1 MSQDIQLTDI
11 RLEYLSIAEARRRP
25 GLRLVLGAYAVPG
38 PWREACKGLFYVKK
52 IPYVPVVTASA
63 GRSDLEF
70 GANDADRE
78 LREWTGQSSAPV
90 AVWND
95 ERPCA
100 TWFDQIHLA
109 ERLQPDPPLIPD
121 DVDERARMFGLCH
134 ELAGEHG
141 FAWAKRLA
149 IIHRA
154 LAALP
159 ADDPA
164 RGFWQHVATKYRYT
178 EAGGAAAPARLARIV
193 RALARRIERQYDAGR
208 PFFIGHRLSALDIY
222 WATFSAM
229 LEPLP
234 PELCPMATAF
244 RTSYS
249 NPDEEVREALS
260 PLLLQHR
267 DFIYRSF
274 LELPVVF

>member
-1 MSQDIQLTDI
+1 MTTDIQFSDI
-11 RLEYLSIAEARRRP
+11 KLDYLPIALARQRS

-52 IPYVPVVTASA
+52 IPYVPVMTAGT

-70 GANDADRE
+70 GANGADQE
-78 LREWTGQSSAPV
+78 LLDWTGQSSAPV

-95 ERPCA
+95 ERPCS
-100 TWFDQIHLA
+100 TWIEQLNLA
-109 ERLQPDPPLIPD
+109 ERLQPNPPLIPD
-121 DVDERARMFGLCH
+121 DVEDRAMMFGLCH
-134 ELAGEHG
+134 ELAGENG
-141 FAWAKRLA
+141 FAWTKRLA
-149 IIHRA
+149 IIQRN

-159 ADDPA
+159 ADDPG
-164 RGFWQHVATKYRYT
+164 RGFWQHVGAKYRYS
-178 EAGGAAAPARLARIV
+178 EAAGAAAPARMARTV
-193 RALARRIERQYDAGR
+193 RAFARQIERQYDAGNTYL
-208 PFFIGHRLSALDIY
+208 IGRRLSALDIY

-234 PELCPMATAF
+234 PAQCPMATAF
-244 RTSYS
+244 RSSYS
-249 NPDEEVREALS
+249 NPDPEVQDALS
-260 PLLLQHR
+260 RLLIQHR